1 MQKTTYANGDFIEYT
16 YDNCDNVIKLVGE
29 NGVIAEFVYN
39 KKGRVSKAIDTLN
52 NQTTYYYYDFYGNI
66 TGEYRQSESGALS
79 YFKSYDND
87 GNQVEK
93 TSVNGQVK
101 TITTGTDSDGN
112 AYVSN
117 DGITVDSTADDF
129 GRTTEVKT
137 SRGEGNS
144 VFFTDYEYANV
155 GTTKATTNLVSK
167 LTQKYGN
174 NEIVNYEYFYDGNGN
189 ISRIKQNGTEIARY
203 SYDELNQLSWSA
215 DRNTGLYTQINYD
228 NAGNITSVKEYNL
241 STTSWS
247 PNGLI
252 SEKTYVYGDSDWK
265 DKLTSY
271 NGTTIDYDAN
281 GNPLNYRDGMIF
293 DWITGRSLSKI
304 TKGNAELE
312 MKYDCNGMRT
322 QKKVGNDITNYYYDS
337 GNNLIGLTDDSN
349 TLLFYYD
356 SNGVPTSFAHN
367 GTMYYYVKNLQG
379 DIVQITKQDGTV
391 VAKYVYDVWG
401 KILSIKDGSNNTIES
416 TNTTHLANL
425 NPFRYRGYVYDN
437 ETGLYYLQS
446 RYYDPITGR
455 FLNADVYADTGNSV
469 ISTNM
474 FAYCENNAVMKY
486 DVTGK
491 DAWWIQSPN
500 SVDLKI
506 YKAGHTSLLIQEKPG
521 FWWYFYWGD
530 ESIQLL
536 FLGTTTQKDI
546 NKKVRN
552 IINRYNKEYGFSV
565 KYQENY
571 TKSIRFTGDFL
582 GSLQYI
588 KRYMNA
594 YSRAYNSKIFK
605 MRVNPET
612 KAISKSLSNST
623 HKYYKNELRPES
635 MLIRGN
641 KMYNWK
647 NWNCMQISST
657 ALSYGKVK
665 NVNKQYFQS
674 NMLGM
679 GTYISPKEAYRAVIS
694 FNFGTE
700 VCS

>member
-29 NGVIAEFVYN
+29 NGVIAELVYN
-39 KKGRVSKAIDTLN
+39 KKGLVSKTIDVRN
-52 NQTTYYYYDFYGNI
+52 SQTTYYYYDFNGSV

-93 TSVNGQVK
+93 TSINGQVK

-112 AYVSN
+112 TFVSN
-117 DGITVDSTADDF
+117 DGITVDSTTDDF

-155 GTTKATTNLVSK
+155 GTTNATTNLVSK

-189 ISRIKQNGTEIARY
+189 ISSIKQNGTEIAIY
-203 SYDELNQLSWSA
+203 SYDELNQLTWSA

-304 TKGNAELE
+304 TKGNTELE
-312 MKYDCNGMRT
+312 MMYDCNGMRT
-322 QKKVGNDITNYYYDS
+322 QKEIGDDVTKYYYDS
-337 GNNLIGLTDDSN
+337 SNNLIGLTNGNN
-349 TLLFYYD
+349 TLFFYYD
-356 SNGVPTSFAHN
+356 SCGMPTSFAHN

-401 KILSIKDGSNNTIES
+401 KILSIKDGSNNAIET
-416 TNTTHLANL
+416 TNATHLANL

-455 FLNADVYADTGNSV
+455 FLNADVYCDTQTGTPL
-469 ISTNM
+469 STNM
-474 FAYCENNAVMKY
+474 FAYCENDAINYCDNTGTVREKLTKTIDVPKISSKDKVYVIYYSYKGGSGDFKTQAYNCYNYDAKSKNTTIKGVKTVNDFKKAWNNMPNGIKY
-486 DVTGK
+486 VFIMLHGESGKLWLCGNSFSNVASLKKKTIKCKLWLFSCCGGSGDNKSLAAKFANLCKDTLVYEMTDKLSYSWSGTG
-491 DAWWIQSPN
+491 
-500 SVDLKI
+500 
-506 YKAGHTSLLIQEKPG
+506 
-521 FWWYFYWGD
+521 YFARPSWGYNGVWKW
-530 ESIQLL
+530 
-536 FLGTTTQKDI
+536 F
-546 NKKVRN
+546 RY
-552 IINRYNKEYGFSV
+552 RYN
-565 KYQENY
+565 
-571 TKSIRFTGDFL
+571 R
-582 GSLQYI
+582 
-588 KRYMNA
+588 
-594 YSRAYNSKIFK
+594 SKGKF
-605 MRVNPET
+605 VFE
-612 KAISKSLSNST
+612 SGYL
-623 HKYYKNELRPES
+623 YK
-635 MLIRGN
+635 
-641 KMYNWK
+641 
-647 NWNCMQISST
+647 
-657 ALSYGKVK
+657 
-665 NVNKQYFQS
+665 
-674 NMLGM
+674 
-679 GTYISPKEAYRAVIS
+679 
-694 FNFGTE
+694 
-700 VCS
+700 

>member
-1 MQKTTYANGDFIEYT
+1 
-16 YDNCDNVIKLVGE
+16 
-29 NGVIAEFVYN
+29 
-39 KKGRVSKAIDTLN
+39 
-52 NQTTYYYYDFYGNI
+52 
-66 TGEYRQSESGALS
+66 
-79 YFKSYDND
+79 
-87 GNQVEK
+87 
-93 TSVNGQVK
+93 
-101 TITTGTDSDGN
+101 
-112 AYVSN
+112 
-117 DGITVDSTADDF
+117 
-129 GRTTEVKT
+129 
-137 SRGEGNS
+137 
-144 VFFTDYEYANV
+144 
-155 GTTKATTNLVSK
+155 
-167 LTQKYGN
+167 
-174 NEIVNYEYFYDGNGN
+174 
-189 ISRIKQNGTEIARY
+189 
-203 SYDELNQLSWSA
+203 
-215 DRNTGLYTQINYD
+215 
-228 NAGNITSVKEYNL
+228 
-241 STTSWS
+241 
-247 PNGLI
+247 
-252 SEKTYVYGDSDWK
+252 
-265 DKLTSY
+265 
-271 NGTTIDYDAN
+271 
-281 GNPLNYRDGMIF
+281 
-293 DWITGRSLSKI
+293 
-304 TKGNAELE
+304 

-337 GNNLIGLTDDSN
+337 GNNLIGLTDGSN

-367 GTMYYYVKNLQG
+367 GTMYYYVKNLLG

-486 DVTGK
+486 DVIGK
-491 DAWWIQSPN
+491 DAWWIQSPK
-500 SVDLKI
+500 SVNI
-506 YKAGHTSLLIQEKPG
+506 FGVYQAGHTSLLIQEKPG
-521 FWWYFYWGD
+521 FWWYFYWGP
-530 ESIQLL
+530 SNIQLL